1 MSSFAPRIGVP
12 FFEPS
17 GLPDAVYDAGAEP
30 VPLRLLDAR
39 PAGGVALAREWAAD
53 LTTISCADESLDG
66 LLLASE
72 NPEDILGMCLATLH
86 LDLPAVC
93 VPPTNI
99 SLHATLAALGLS
111 PLNGQ
116 LSDTIAALAGG
127 KVPRIGALVDNF
139 SLANAA
145 RAVAVAD
152 GGLELAVHLA
162 ALAREAG
169 VVDFSRMFEVLS
181 SETPAVSSG
190 WSKEHG
196 CEGLLAYLGEALHD
210 VPTVMGGLR
219 EGLPDAPP
227 VAGEHSR
234 LVFAG
239 GRSSGTGVVCR
250 VGVGVAEVA
259 GECRVFEAE
268 KIAVRAVESG
278 EVEEGTL
285 LVVRGCGPRGGPGL
299 LRLDGL
305 AGAMREA
312 GVSVPVLTDGL
323 APEEA
328 PGVWGSLFAPEA
340 AVGGVI
346 GRLRDGDVL
355 RLDLMEGR
363 IKTAVEAEEFAE
375 RTPYGYDPPSG
386 AGYANR
392 LARSALPG
400 LEGGGFG

>member
-1 MSSFAPRIGVP
+1 MSSSPRIGIP
-12 FFEPS
+12 FLEPS
-17 GLPDAVYDAGAEP
+17 DLPDAVYDAGAEP
-30 VPLRLLDAR
+30 VPLRLPNAR

-53 LTTISCADESLDG
+53 LATVSCTGESLDS

-72 NPEDILGMCLATLH
+72 NPEDLFGLCLAALR

-93 VPPTNI
+93 APPTSI
-99 SLHATLAALGLS
+99 SLHATLAALGLA

-116 LSDTIAALAGG
+116 LFDAIAALAGG

-145 RAVAVAD
+145 RAVAG

-169 VVDFSRMFEVLS
+169 MVGFSRMFTVLS
-181 SETPAVSSG
+181 SETLAVSSE

-196 CEGLLAYLGEALHD
+196 CEGLLASLGEALHD

-219 EGLPDAPP
+219 NELPVAPP
-227 VAGEHSR
+227 VAGEYSR

-268 KIAVRAVESG
+268 KFAVRAVESG
-278 EVEEGTL
+278 EVAENTL
-285 LVVRGCGPRGGPGL
+285 LVVRGCGPRGGPGI

-305 AGAMREA
+305 AGVMREA

-323 APEEA
+323 APEGA

-355 RLDLMEGR
+355 RLDLTEGR
-363 IKTAVEAEEFAE
+363 IKTAVGAEELAE
-375 RTPYGYDPPSG
+375 RTPYGHDTPSG
-386 AGYANR
+386 SGYANR